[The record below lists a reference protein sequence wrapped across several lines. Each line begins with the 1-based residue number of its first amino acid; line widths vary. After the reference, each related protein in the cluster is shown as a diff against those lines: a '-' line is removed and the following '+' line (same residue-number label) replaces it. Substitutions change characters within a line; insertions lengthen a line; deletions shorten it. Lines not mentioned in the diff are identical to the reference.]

1 MNYVKDNLNITE
13 LTVDMTR
20 NKKRWRKTIRA
31 AEVSLGLVL
40 ISINGNSPQSD
51 SNSRNIVAKCETN

>member
-1 MNYVKDNLNITE
+1 ME
-13 LTVDMTR
+13 LDIKG

-31 AEVSLGLVL
+31 AEVSLGLVI

-51 SNSRNIVAKCETN
+51 SKSRNIVAKCETN